1 MEFVK
6 SSWRGEGFR
15 ENLDQMAAWNRWEAK
30 WTWGIVGECLTRKQ
44 MRPYTRHYFA
54 GVFFVREEE
63 WMASALDCLINT
75 NTKPPSFYLTPG
87 EFEGVFQDCDL
98 VGRESHSNFIDRLR
112 LAILDK
118 GGENRPRESRGVRHE
133 LMQRAI
139 DAEAPD
145 YIRESALSTGDKYL
159 LWKLPGDEAAKR
171 KLAKERY
178 ISGAAKDD
186 KERIVAAIAKVEW
199 EIAAEA
205 KEEKLRAQ
213 LENSTR
219 QELATSLA
227 NQLFGEIYKDKP
239 DSLRAATTR
248 LMRLE
253 KLELFA
259 LDEFVKTE
267 KEIRRWRET
276 FEMIAKLGG

>member
-1 MEFVK
+1 M
-6 SSWRGEGFR
+6 
-15 ENLDQMAAWNRWEAK
+15 
-30 WTWGIVGECLTRKQ
+30 
-44 MRPYTRHYFA
+44 
-54 GVFFVREEE
+54 
-63 WMASALDCLINT
+63 
-75 NTKPPSFYLTPG
+75 
-87 EFEGVFQDCDL
+87 
-98 VGRESHSNFIDRLR
+98 
-112 LAILDK
+112 
-118 GGENRPRESRGVRHE
+118 
-133 LMQRAI
+133 
-139 DAEAPD
+139 
-145 YIRESALSTGDKYL
+145 
-159 LWKLPGDEAAKR
+159 
-171 KLAKERY
+171 
-178 ISGAAKDD
+178 
-186 KERIVAAIAKVEW
+186 
-199 EIAAEA
+199 
-205 KEEKLRAQ
+205 RAQ